1 MKLHELL
8 KEPYL
13 VIMMRRESWADGMFV
28 IRFDH
33 RLWSGDVFQYPSFE
47 TFTPNVDDILA
58 TDWKFIENLPKS
70 IRDARMAVTTCEE
83 VQGIR

>member
-8 KEPYL
+8 NEPYL
-13 VIMMRRESWADGMFV
+13 VAMMRRESWADGMFV

-33 RLWSGDVFQYPSFE
+33 RLLIGDVFQYPSLDP
-47 TFTPNVDDILA
+47 FTPIVDDIMA
-58 TDWKFIENLPKS
+58 NDWKFIAHIPKAV
-70 IRDARMAVTTCEE
+70 RDAMMAATTCEE

>member
-8 KEPYL
+8 NEPYL
-13 VIMMRRESWADGMFV
+13 VAMMRRESWDDGIFV

-33 RLWSGDVFQYPSFE
+33 KLLIGDVFHYPSLDPFN
-47 TFTPNVDDILA
+47 PISDDIIA
-58 TDWKFIENLPKS
+58 NDWKFIAHIPKAV
-70 IRDARMAVTTCEE
+70 RDAMRAAMPCEE